1 MSLLISQNSLSSPR
15 QEKSRNWEGLLEI
28 HKLELLGNSVRPAQP
43 LLVSRLA
50 PLLFPQKHWAK
61 QVRLLS
67 QMALLHIGN
76 LTTMLQLRKLRI
88 SKSSRFRD
96 PSGHFPVPLISPSD
110 LSSLPSRWEP
120 WVRTMVRTPWRC
132 SRPRIQERSLST
144 NSSKIILLIK
154 RFYSIGTSKT
164 TSHIPGYGGFIPK
177 TDINDKAIG

>member
-1 MSLLISQNSLSSPR
+1 MSLLISQNSLSSLR
-15 QEKSRNWEGLLEI
+15 QAKSRNWEGLLER
-28 HKLELLGNSVRPAQP
+28 HKLELLGNSVRPVQQ
-43 LLVSRLA
+43 LLDSRLA
-50 PLLFPQKHWAK
+50 LLLFLQKLWAK
-61 QVRLLS
+61 QARPLS

-96 PSGHFPVPLISPSD
+96 PSGHFPVPLISPRDHSF
-110 LSSLPSRWEP
+110 LPSRWEP
-120 WVRTMVRTPWRC
+120 WARTMVRTPWRC
-132 SRPRIQERSLST
+132 FRPRIQERSLSM
-144 NSSKIILLIK
+144 SSSNITLLFK